1 MRAKRCSCLL
11 AAVAVI
17 AVAAGCATSG
27 GGDTAQLKE
36 QLCTEADLG
45 GSYIDKTSGAITVQ
59 NLADLSD
66 NTSARKKQLEA
77 AGVEGGRFAYWEHT
91 VPNPP
96 FNPPL
101 EVVCQ
106 ALEFGS
112 PTEAAA
118 YIRDLKPTP
127 DDLAST
133 AMAWL
138 ANGHRSVEE
147 VDLPVAGDGQLA
159 LPRAFKITAS
169 GSSVDFT
176 IYVSVQADGAFV
188 RTIYVGKQRGGPAV
202 TFNDAAN
209 IGAAINQRLYPP
221 TPRSKG

>member
-17 AVAAGCATSG
+17 ALTAGCATSG
-27 GGDTAQLKE
+27 GGDTDQLKQ

-45 GSYIDKTSGAITVQ
+45 GGYIEKTSGAITVQ

-66 NTSARKKQLEA
+66 NSGARKKQLDD

-101 EVVCQ
+101 EVICQ
-106 ALEFGS
+106 ALQFGTS
-112 PTEAAA
+112 AEAAA
-118 YIRDLKPTP
+118 FVRNLKPTD

-133 AMAWL
+133 AMTWL
-138 ANGHRSVEE
+138 PDGHRSVEE
-147 VDLPVAGDGQLA
+147 MPLSHGAGLPDATV
-159 LPRAFKITAS
+159 PRAFKITAS
-169 GSSVDFT
+169 GSGLNFT
-176 IYVSVQADGAFV
+176 IYATVGQDGAFV
-188 RTIYVGKQRGGPAV
+188 RTIYAGKNAGGPAP
-202 TFNDAAN
+202 TLNDAGKIA
-209 IGAAINQRLYPP
+209 AAISQRL
-221 TPRSKG
+221 G

>member
-45 GSYIDKTSGAITVQ
+45 GGYIEKTTGAITVQ

-66 NTSARKKQLEA
+66 NTSARKKQLDD

-96 FNPPL
+96 FNPPM
-101 EVVCQ
+101 EVICQ
-106 ALEFGS
+106 ALQFHS
-112 PTEAAA
+112 ADEAAA
-118 YIRDLKPTP
+118 FVRNLKPTD

-133 AMAWL
+133 AMTWL
-138 ANGHRSVEE
+138 PDGHRSVEE
-147 VDLPVAGDGQLA
+147 LFLSQAGVFPGTQV
-159 LPRAFKITAS
+159 PPERRAFKITAS
-169 GSSVDFT
+169 GDSLDFT
-176 IYVSVQADGAFV
+176 IYATVEQDGAFV
-188 RTIYVGKQRGGPAV
+188 RTIYAGKNAGGPPP
-202 TFNDAAN
+202 TLNDAGKIA
-209 IGAAINQRLYPP
+209 AAISQRL
-221 TPRSKG
+221 G